1 MSLMTDQVSSI
12 LVVYVGYWII
22 TFVTV
27 FVKSVYL
34 RLFLQNI
41 YLDKKIISYSSY
53 FSVFLILIFII
64 LIAYLDKIIYALS
77 QRRHWI
83 EDKLHCI

>member
-22 TFVTV
+22 TFETV